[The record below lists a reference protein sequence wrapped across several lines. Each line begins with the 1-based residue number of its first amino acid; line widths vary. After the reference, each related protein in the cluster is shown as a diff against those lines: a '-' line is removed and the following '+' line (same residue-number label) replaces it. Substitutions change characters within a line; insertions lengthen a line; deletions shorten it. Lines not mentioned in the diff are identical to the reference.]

1 MCFMSE
7 LINIL
12 IGILVLLL
20 GIPLGKYLAKFAKEE
35 LKSGQKWFKL
45 IVIISLI
52 IGLVGLILGDDV
64 LMFTMFFIA
73 IVTSKSL
80 KVKKGKR

>member
-1 MCFMSE
+1 MQDF
-7 LINIL
+7 IKIL
-12 IGILVLLL
+12 IGIIVLFLGVFIGNLL
-20 GIPLGKYLAKFAKEE
+20 TKFTKEE
-35 LKSGQKWFKL
+35 LKTGQGWF
-45 IVIISLI
+45 IIIIILSLI
-52 IGLVGLILGDDV
+52 IGVVGLIIGNDV

>member
-1 MCFMSE
+1 MTE
-7 LINIL
+7 IINIL
-12 IGILVLLL
+12 IGIFVLLL
-20 GIPLGKYLAKFAKEE
+20 GIPLGNYLAKFTKEE
-35 LKSGQKWFKL
+35 LKKGQKWFKL
-45 IVIISLI
+45 IVTISLI
-52 IGLVGLILGDDV
+52 IGLVGLIIGDDV